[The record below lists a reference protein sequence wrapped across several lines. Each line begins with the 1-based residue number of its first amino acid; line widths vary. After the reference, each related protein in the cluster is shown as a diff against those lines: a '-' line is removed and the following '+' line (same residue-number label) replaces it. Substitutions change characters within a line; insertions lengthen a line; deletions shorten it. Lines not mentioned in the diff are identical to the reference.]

1 MWNKYGEEL
10 KFEIVEECDRSV
22 LRELEQKYIDAATG
36 RLMNLAKEVCELASA
51 ETHAARMRD
60 AWKKRTP
67 ETLRAMKEK
76 IASSLKRRYSEDS
89 TYAHRARQALVIA
102 RAARKA
108 RPTSQAERERRAA
121 GARRMWV
128 RRKAKSL
135 MI

>member
-1 MWNKYGEEL
+1 M
-10 KFEIVEECDRSV
+10 KFGIVEECERSI
-22 LRELEQKYIDAATG
+22 LRELEQKYISNAAG

-51 ETHAARMRD
+51 ETHSARMRN

-67 ETLRAMKEK
+67 EVLAAMKTK
-76 IASSLKRRYSEDS
+76 IANTLKQRYLADPAFAAQAKS
-89 TYAHRARQALVIA
+89 ALVSA

-108 RPTSQAERERRAA
+108 RPASPEERKRRSE
-121 GARRMWV
+121 GAHRMWV